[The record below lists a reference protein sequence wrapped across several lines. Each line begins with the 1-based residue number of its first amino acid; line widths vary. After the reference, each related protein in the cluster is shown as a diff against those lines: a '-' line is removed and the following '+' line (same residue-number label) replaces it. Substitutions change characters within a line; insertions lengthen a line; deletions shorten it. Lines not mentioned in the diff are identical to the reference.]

1 VGRWII
7 RLASLATSFL
17 VVAGLAA
24 VWGWAAFTK
33 PGPLAAPAAVVVPRG
48 AGLEAIGNR
57 LAQAGVIAEPTLF
70 AIVAKIT
77 GKARGLKAGEYLFP
91 AAVSAHDALGIIERG
106 ETVVRRLTLAEGL
119 TSVQALAVLAAA
131 EGLVG
136 DTGAA
141 PPEGSLLPETYHY
154 SWGDERPA
162 LLRRMQHSMDAAI
175 ARLWAERAPGL
186 PLDTPEQAVIL
197 ASIVERE
204 TGVDAERGLVAGVFV
219 NRLKRGMRLQS
230 DPTVAYGIAGGAGLD
245 RALTRADLQA
255 DTPYNTYTIAGL
267 PPGPICNPGLA
278 SLRAVLNP
286 AATDYLYFVADGTG
300 GHAFAKTL
308 DEHNRN
314 VRAWR
319 RLQRVP
325 TSDSE

>member
-1 VGRWII
+1 MGRWLL
-7 RLASLATSFL
+7 RLASLAISLL

-24 VWGWAAFTK
+24 AWGWSAFTR
-33 PGPLAAPAAVVVPRG
+33 PGPLAAPATVVVPRG
-48 AGLEAIGNR
+48 AGLEAIAHS
-57 LAQAGVIAEPTLF
+57 LATAGVIAEPTLF
-70 AIVAKIT
+70 AIAAKLT

-91 AAVSAHDALGIIERG
+91 AAVSPHDALGIMERG
-106 ETVVRRLTLAEGL
+106 EVYVRRLTIAEGL
-119 TSVQALAVLAAA
+119 SSVEAVEVLARA

-136 DTGAA
+136 EVSEP

-162 LLRRMQHSMDAAI
+162 LLRRMRRSMEEAV

-186 PLDTPEQAVIL
+186 PIDTPEQAVVL

-204 TGVDAERGLVAGVFV
+204 TGVDAERELVAGVFV
-219 NRLKRGMRLQS
+219 NRLRRGMRLQS

-255 DTPYNTYTIAGL
+255 ETPYNTYTIAGL

-278 SLRAVLNP
+278 SLRAVLKP
-286 AATDYLYFVADGTG
+286 ADTEYLYFVADGSG
-300 GHAFAKTL
+300 GHAFARTL

-314 VRAWR
+314 VRKWR
-319 RLQRVP
+319 RLQQQP
-325 TSDSE
+325 ASE

>member
-1 VGRWII
+1 MGRWLL

-48 AGLEAIGNR
+48 AGLEAIAHR
-57 LAQAGVIAEPTLF
+57 LAGAGVIAEPTLF
-70 AIVAKIT
+70 AVVAKVT

-106 ETVVRRLTLAEGL
+106 ETVVRRLTVAEGL
-119 TSVQALAVLAAA
+119 TSLQAIAELAEA

-136 DTGAA
+136 EAGAP

-162 LLRRMQHSMDAAI
+162 LLRRMRRSMDEALT
-175 ARLWAERAPGL
+175 RLWAERAPGL
-186 PLDTPEQAVIL
+186 PFDTPEQAVVL

-204 TGVDAERGLVAGVFV
+204 TGVGAERGLVAGVFV
-219 NRLKRGMRLQS
+219 NRLKRGIRLQS
-230 DPTVAYGIAGGAGLD
+230 DPTVSYGIAGGAGLE

-255 DTPYNTYTIAGL
+255 ETPYNTYTIAGL

-278 SLRAVLNP
+278 SLQAVLKP
-286 AATDYLYFVADGTG
+286 AETEFLYFVADGTG

-314 VRAWR
+314 VRKWR
-319 RLQRVP
+319 KIQR
-325 TSDSE
+325 DADGG